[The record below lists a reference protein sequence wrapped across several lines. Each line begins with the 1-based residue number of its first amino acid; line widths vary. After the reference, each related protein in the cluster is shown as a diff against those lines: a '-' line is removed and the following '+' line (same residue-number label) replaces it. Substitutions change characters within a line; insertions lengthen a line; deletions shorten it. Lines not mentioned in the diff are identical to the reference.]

1 MHSCCELL
9 VLLTW
14 IGDKTQKILKA
25 CMKNFR
31 LFKTVI
37 HDSLSWPNSMQSSY
51 ILISCFI
58 PSFSLCTAVAAAAK
72 SLQSCLTLCDPIDGG
87 PPGSGIPGILQA
99 RILKWVAISFSSAW
113 KWKVKVKSLSHVRLL
128 ATPWTVIR
136 LPHNCTHLTR

>member
-9 VLLTW
+9 VLLAW

-58 PSFSLCTAVAAAAK
+58 PSFPLCTVAAAAAK
-72 SLQSCLTLCDPIDGG
+72 SLQSCLTLCDPAAHQAPASLGFSRQEHW
-87 PPGSGIPGILQA
+87 SGLPFPSTMHESE
-99 RILKWVAISFSSAW
+99 KW
-113 KWKVKVKSLSHVRLL
+113 KWSRSVLS
-128 ATPWTVIR
+128 
-136 LPHNCTHLTR
+136 NS